1 MRKAAAFILIFA
13 LMSGLC
19 ACGGGSGASAE
30 EPEQERLT
38 ALLRLPGSNL
48 FNEAFM
54 YRPLFEQQ
62 LEQSKADERQRE
74 IFRGLVESLRLAD
87 YSSGELRSIVQ
98 EEMGA
103 GAAPEQTA
111 RTILDRASLLIAE
124 RG

>member
-48 FNEAFM
+48 FRETFM

-74 IFRGLVESLRLAD
+74 IFRGLVEILRLAD
-87 YSSGELRSIVQ
+87 HSSSELRAIIQ
-98 EEMGA
+98 EELSA
-103 GAAPEQTA
+103 GAPPEQAA
-111 RTILDRASLLIAE
+111 RAILDRASLLIAE